1 MFVKIL
7 IEAERIMKVGLMA
20 KFDSFFTPKRTDLI
34 ISCAG
39 GDDADPFIR
48 EAGKTNI
55 TGEYKCGCHYEK
67 KIKKMFSLPFSLLS
81 ASRGALE

>member
-1 MFVKIL
+1 
-7 IEAERIMKVGLMA
+7 MA
-20 KFDSFFTPKRTDLI
+20 KFNSFFTPKRTDLI

-48 EAGKTNI
+48 EAEKTNV

-67 KIKKMFSLPFSLLS
+67 KIKKMFLFAIEFAVRFQRSTPVSFTRSYGL
-81 ASRGALE
+81 